1 MSGNRKSQKSDPP
14 ENSDLQQ
21 TDFESF
27 STLELTLAENTDL
40 ISTENLTQI
49 SKENLSLR
57 FLNNTSVVESP
68 VVTPSSAEQSFTPE
82 ETMSK
87 DIHITLPAFTSQ
99 KVELWLKAVKGKLKA
114 HGVKDED
121 LFKRIRMDMP
131 LEIIERI
138 PEVIEPSAA
147 NDTFDW
153 FSAQL
158 KNVYGKTKEQNIR
171 ELLTKI
177 ELDDEGPKRL
187 MERMI
192 EKAGTDITPF
202 IIADLFRHAL
212 PKEMSR
218 LIISLESDTEIK
230 TVDDLKRLADRAE
243 KIFKFEKDITS
254 PKKHVHAVS
263 FTKKESSFKN
273 ESSNDPQT
281 LRKEINDLKS
291 TVGNLKKQVEKLSLS
306 IGNSG
311 GRNMGNSSYGQNQ
324 SQNRQ
329 NRSRERGNRRRSTS
343 PQRIDYSKPENQ
355 GKCKYHILYGDN
367 AYHCTTPCV
376 ESGKPLA
383 QKPENR
389 NQLFIKDHDS
399 QTWFL
404 IDTGSDVSLIPAT
417 NDEFTKEPCRHLY
430 AANGTPIRV
439 FGEKLVEFNIGIRRS
454 LRWVMQVT
462 DVETAILGA
471 DFLEHFDLSPDLKRK
486 CLRDNETGIK
496 VTGFV
501 KMTPLPEVKTIK
513 EENEWIKIIREFPGI
528 EISTTEKK
536 STYKTEVT
544 HVLETP
550 PNCRPVK
557 ARARRLTPEKLKAAK
572 IAIYKMIA
580 DGEMRPSKSDWSS
593 PIHMVMK
600 SDSTWRITG
609 DFRALNAICK
619 NDSYPVPNIMDFN
632 QTMKGSK
639 IFSKVDLNRA
649 YWQIPMNE
657 EDIKKTAVITPFGL
671 FESMKMPNGLKTSA
685 QTFQRFID
693 SLLRGLD
700 FVYAYI
706 DDICIFSENKEQ
718 HKHHLRQL
726 LARLDE
732 AGLTINVAKSE
743 FGKDEVDFLGYNIS
757 QGGISPKSKKVQ
769 AILDYPPPKDMH
781 GLRRFLGMTN
791 FYRRCIPQAAH
802 TMLVLHEMT
811 KGCKKKDKTPISFN
825 EEQLRAFE
833 ATKAKLANAAM
844 IAHPDENLDIILATD
859 ASDFAIGATLY
870 QISGESRQPLGFF
883 SRRLSTTETKYS
895 TYDRELLA
903 IFAGI
908 RYFKHMLE
916 GRVFSVYTD
925 HRPIT
930 YAFKQ
935 GSDHASPRQIRQLDY
950 IGQFTTDIR
959 YIKGEDNESADALS
973 RVDQIS
979 VKPILPYEEIAQ
991 AQLKCEELQCLL
1003 QNKNTSL
1010 KFEMRK
1016 IPDSDVLLC
1025 CDVSTQHTRPFIPK
1039 EFRIM
1044 AMKSVHDL
1052 SHPGPKNT
1060 VKLMT
1065 SRFVWPKIKS
1075 EVFNWAKACHGCQ
1088 LSKIGKR
1095 TKTPIG
1101 NFKPTQRFKHVH
1113 VDIVGP
1119 LPMSHGKKYLM
1130 TMIDRATRWPEA
1142 VPMDDISAESVT
1154 KILYHTW
1161 IARFGVPEN
1170 ITTDQ
1175 GRQFESKLFANLAK
1189 YIGAKK
1195 NTTTAYHPQSN
1206 GKVERWHRALKASIM
1221 AADVTNWVDA
1231 LPTIL
1236 LGLRSS
1242 IQTDSGYSAAQ
1253 LALGEELRLPGDFF
1267 NKVENNDAEEI
1278 IFNMR
1283 KIANK
1288 FVAQPAHHGTPPV
1301 FVSKHLKSAEF
1312 VYVQVDTPRTGFQK
1326 PYSGPYKVLQR
1337 FEKTVQIKV
1346 FENERIISW
1355 DRCKPAFMVK
1365 ENISINSPI
1374 NISIPVEI
1382 AQSPENSE
1390 NINVDLPSNA
1400 ANTQPII
1407 RLLPD
1412 RDDEPVRQRRNITFD
1427 NNDDV
1432 RTFER
1437 HEPPSRVSH
1446 NARPSRKSVHE
1457 STKDKNREY
1466 YNLRSGRQREHLEQT
1481 STVRTKTMPCAS
1493 KIQKSKKEKLN
1504 ISAPKRATK
1513 TAQVPSTSTSTDEPT
1528 PSEVST
1534 PIYKKYGIQVKR
1546 KDRVQTRSQTKKEA
1560 K

>member
-1 MSGNRKSQKSDPP
+1 MA
-14 ENSDLQQ
+14 
-21 TDFESF
+21 T
-27 STLELTLAENTDL
+27 
-40 ISTENLTQI
+40 
-49 SKENLSLR
+49 
-57 FLNNTSVVESP
+57 
-68 VVTPSSAEQSFTPE
+68 
-82 ETMSK
+82 
-87 DIHITLPAFTSQ
+87 
-99 KVELWLKAVKGKLKA
+99 
-114 HGVKDED
+114 
-121 LFKRIRMDMP
+121 
-131 LEIIERI
+131 
-138 PEVIEPSAA
+138 
-147 NDTFDW
+147 
-153 FSAQL
+153 
-158 KNVYGKTKEQNIR
+158 
-171 ELLTKI
+171 
-177 ELDDEGPKRL
+177 
-187 MERMI
+187 
-192 EKAGTDITPF
+192 
-202 IIADLFRHAL
+202 
-212 PKEMSR
+212 
-218 LIISLESDTEIK
+218 
-230 TVDDLKRLADRAE
+230 
-243 KIFKFEKDITS
+243 
-254 PKKHVHAVS
+254 
-263 FTKKESSFKN
+263 
-273 ESSNDPQT
+273 
-281 LRKEINDLKS
+281 NDLANK
-291 TVGNLKKQVEKLSLS
+291 
-306 IGNSG
+306 
-311 GRNMGNSSYGQNQ
+311 Y
-324 SQNRQ
+324 
-329 NRSRERGNRRRSTS
+329 SRR
-343 PQRIDYSKPENQ
+343 
-355 GKCKYHILYGDN
+355 
-367 AYHCTTPCV
+367 
-376 ESGKPLA
+376 
-383 QKPENR
+383 
-389 NQLFIKDHDS
+389 LFIKDHDS

-572 IAIYKMIA
+572 VAIYKMIA

-609 DFRALNAICK
+609 DFRALNAICQ

-883 SRRLSTTETKYS
+883 SRRLSTAESKYS

-991 AQLKCEELQCLL
+991 AQSKCTELKDLL

-1010 KFEMRK
+1010 KFEMRS

-1065 SRFVWPKIKS
+1065 SRFVWPRIKS

-1095 TKTPIG
+1095 TKTPVG
-1101 NFKPTQRFKHVH
+1101 TFKPTQRFKHVH

-1142 VPMDDISAESVT
+1142 VPMDDITAESVT

-1301 FVSKHLKSAEF
+1301 FVSKHLKSADF

-1365 ENISINSPI
+1365 ENISINSPL

-1390 NINVDLPSNA
+1390 NKNVDLPSNE

-1457 STKDKNREY
+1457 STKDKNREF
-1466 YNLRSGRQREHLEQT
+1466 YNLRSRRQREHLEQT

-1493 KIQKSKKEKLN
+1493 KIQNSKKEKLN

-1513 TAQVPSTSTSTDEPT
+1513 TAQVPSTSTSTDEST

>member
-1 MSGNRKSQKSDPP
+1 M
-14 ENSDLQQ
+14 
-21 TDFESF
+21 
-27 STLELTLAENTDL
+27 
-40 ISTENLTQI
+40 
-49 SKENLSLR
+49 
-57 FLNNTSVVESP
+57 
-68 VVTPSSAEQSFTPE
+68 
-82 ETMSK
+82 
-87 DIHITLPAFTSQ
+87 
-99 KVELWLKAVKGKLKA
+99 
-114 HGVKDED
+114 
-121 LFKRIRMDMP
+121 
-131 LEIIERI
+131 
-138 PEVIEPSAA
+138 AA
-147 NDTFDW
+147 ND
-153 FSAQL
+153 
-158 KNVYGKTKEQNIR
+158 
-171 ELLTKI
+171 
-177 ELDDEGPKRL
+177 
-187 MERMI
+187 
-192 EKAGTDITPF
+192 
-202 IIADLFRHAL
+202 
-212 PKEMSR
+212 
-218 LIISLESDTEIK
+218 
-230 TVDDLKRLADRAE
+230 LA
-243 KIFKFEKDITS
+243 
-254 PKKHVHAVS
+254 
-263 FTKKESSFKN
+263 
-273 ESSNDPQT
+273 
-281 LRKEINDLKS
+281 
-291 TVGNLKKQVEKLSLS
+291 
-306 IGNSG
+306 
-311 GRNMGNSSYGQNQ
+311 
-324 SQNRQ
+324 
-329 NRSRERGNRRRSTS
+329 
-343 PQRIDYSKPENQ
+343 
-355 GKCKYHILYGDN
+355 CKY
-367 AYHCTTPCV
+367 
-376 ESGKPLA
+376 S
-383 QKPENR
+383 R
-389 NQLFIKDHDS
+389 RLFIKDHDS
-399 QTWFL
+399 QIWFL
-404 IDTGSDVSLIPAT
+404 IDTGSDVSLIPAK
-417 NDEFTKEPCRHLY
+417 NSEFSKEPVRHLY

-486 CLRDNETGIK
+486 CLIDNETGIK

-536 STYKTEVT
+536 SKYKTEVT

-557 ARARRLTPEKLKAAK
+557 ARARRLTPEKLQAAK
-572 IAIYKMIA
+572 LAIYKMIA
-580 DGEMRPSKSDWSS
+580 DGEMRPSKSEWSS

-600 SDSTWRITG
+600 SDNTWRITG

-619 NDSYPVPNIMDFN
+619 SDSYPVPNIMDFN
-632 QTMKGSK
+632 QTMKGST

-726 LARLDE
+726 LAKLDE

-743 FGKDEVDFLGYNIS
+743 FGKDNVDFLGYNIS

-791 FYRRCIPQAAH
+791 FYRRCIPQAAD
-802 TMLVLHEMT
+802 TMAVLYDMT
-811 KGCKKKDKTPISFN
+811 KGSKKKDKTPISFN
-825 EEQLRAFE
+825 KEQLKAFE
-833 ATKAKLANAAM
+833 ETKAKLANAAM
-844 IAHPDENLDIILATD
+844 IAHPDENLNVILATD

-883 SRRLSTTETKYS
+883 SRRLSTAETKYS

-973 RVDQIS
+973 RIDQIS

-991 AQLKCEELQCLL
+991 AQLKCEELQSLL
-1003 QNKNTSL
+1003 QNKQTSL

-1154 KILYHTW
+1154 RILYHTW
-1161 IARFGVPEN
+1161 VARFGVPEN

-1175 GRQFESKLFANLAK
+1175 GRQFESRLFSQLAK
-1189 YIGAKK
+1189 FIGAKK
-1195 NTTTAYHPQSN
+1195 NTTTAYHLQSN

-1242 IQTDSGYSAAQ
+1242 VQTDSGYSAAQ

-1267 NKVENNDAEEI
+1267 NKVEDYTADEI
-1278 IFNMR
+1278 IFNIR

-1301 FVSKHLKSAEF
+1301 FVSKHLKTAEF
-1312 VYVQVDTPRTGFQK
+1312 VYVQIDTPRTGFQK
-1326 PYSGPYKVLQR
+1326 PYSGPYKVLER
-1337 FEKTVQIKV
+1337 FEKTVKIKI
-1346 FENERIISW
+1346 FENERIVSW

-1365 ENISINSPI
+1365 ENISINFPSKI
-1374 NISIPVEI
+1374 TIPVNI
-1382 AQSPENSE
+1382 AQSTENSVTQD
-1390 NINVDLPSNA
+1390 VDLPSNA

-1412 RDDEPVRQRRNITFD
+1412 RDDEPVRIRRNISFD

-1446 NARPSRKSVHE
+1446 NVRPSRKSVHE
-1457 STKDKNREY
+1457 STKDKNRES
-1466 YNLRSGRQREHLEQT
+1466 YNLRSSRKREQFEQ
-1481 STVRTKTMPCAS
+1481 
-1493 KIQKSKKEKLN
+1493 
-1504 ISAPKRATK
+1504 RATE
-1513 TAQVPSTSTSTDEPT
+1513 TVQMPSTSTSTDEST

-1534 PIYKKYGIQVKR
+1534 PIFKKNPDEFDDPDSFKPERFASKEVRSKVISFGVGKRSCVAELIVKKILFLTVTHFFQKYSISLPSGCKHLDTEPLLGFTSSPKPSR
-1546 KDRVQTRSQTKKEA
+1546 LFFGDGEQYSEIRRFTLRYLGQATAERLESVTHEEMMNLFSTIKSGQIVKDRMREHRDSFNPERIRDYMDAFLLEQNKEKLTGETQYYTDEELISCSLDMGQAASESTGNSAAFLLMYVALHPQVQDKMHYELDSVLGNRLPLVKDKSNLPYCTAVIEETLRINTVAATAVQHVAIQDTKFYGYTIPKGTMIIFPFWDMLRNPDEFDDPNSFKPERFASKETKSKVIAFGLGKRACVGELMVRKTLFLFVTYFFQKYSISLPKGYECPDTEPLLGFTNCPKSFHLIINERSSP
-1560 K
+1560 

>member
-1 MSGNRKSQKSDPP
+1 MAKSRQRKAKGSG
-14 ENSDLQQ
+14 
-21 TDFESF
+21 
-27 STLELTLAENTDL
+27 
-40 ISTENLTQI
+40 I
-49 SKENLSLR
+49 
-57 FLNNTSVVESP
+57 
-68 VVTPSSAEQSFTPE
+68 
-82 ETMSK
+82 
-87 DIHITLPAFTSQ
+87 
-99 KVELWLKAVKGKLKA
+99 
-114 HGVKDED
+114 KDED

-138 PEVIEPSAA
+138 PEVVEPSAA
-147 NDTFDW
+147 NDNFDW

-218 LIISLESDTEIK
+218 LLISLESDTEIK
-230 TVDDLKRLADRAE
+230 TVEDLKILADRAE

-263 FTKKESSFKN
+263 FTKKESSYKN

-399 QTWFL
+399 QKWFL

-572 IAIYKMIA
+572 VAIYKMIA

-600 SDSTWRITG
+600 SDNSWRITG

-859 ASDFAIGATLY
+859 ASDFAIGATLN

-1337 FEKTVQIKV
+1337 FEKTVQIKI
-1346 FENERIISW
+1346 FENERIVSW

-1365 ENISINSPI
+1365 ENISINSPL

-1446 NARPSRKSVHE
+1446 NVRPSRKSVHE

-1493 KIQKSKKEKLN
+1493 KIQKSKNEKLN

-1513 TAQVPSTSTSTDEPT
+1513 TAQVPSTSTSTDEST

-1534 PIYKKYGIQVKR
+1534 PIPKKYGIQVKR

>member
-1 MSGNRKSQKSDPP
+1 M
-14 ENSDLQQ
+14 
-21 TDFESF
+21 
-27 STLELTLAENTDL
+27 
-40 ISTENLTQI
+40 
-49 SKENLSLR
+49 
-57 FLNNTSVVESP
+57 
-68 VVTPSSAEQSFTPE
+68 
-82 ETMSK
+82 
-87 DIHITLPAFTSQ
+87 
-99 KVELWLKAVKGKLKA
+99 
-114 HGVKDED
+114 
-121 LFKRIRMDMP
+121 
-131 LEIIERI
+131 
-138 PEVIEPSAA
+138 AA
-147 NDTFDW
+147 ND
-153 FSAQL
+153 
-158 KNVYGKTKEQNIR
+158 
-171 ELLTKI
+171 
-177 ELDDEGPKRL
+177 
-187 MERMI
+187 
-192 EKAGTDITPF
+192 
-202 IIADLFRHAL
+202 
-212 PKEMSR
+212 
-218 LIISLESDTEIK
+218 
-230 TVDDLKRLADRAE
+230 LA
-243 KIFKFEKDITS
+243 
-254 PKKHVHAVS
+254 
-263 FTKKESSFKN
+263 
-273 ESSNDPQT
+273 
-281 LRKEINDLKS
+281 
-291 TVGNLKKQVEKLSLS
+291 
-306 IGNSG
+306 
-311 GRNMGNSSYGQNQ
+311 
-324 SQNRQ
+324 
-329 NRSRERGNRRRSTS
+329 
-343 PQRIDYSKPENQ
+343 
-355 GKCKYHILYGDN
+355 CKY
-367 AYHCTTPCV
+367 
-376 ESGKPLA
+376 S
-383 QKPENR
+383 R
-389 NQLFIKDHDS
+389 RLFIKDHDS
-399 QTWFL
+399 QIWFL

-417 NDEFTKEPCRHLY
+417 NSEFSKEPVRHLY
-430 AANGTPIRV
+430 AAN
-439 FGEKLVEFNIGIRRS
+439 
-454 LRWVMQVT
+454 

-486 CLRDNETGIK
+486 CLIDNETGIE

-536 STYKTEVT
+536 SKHKTEVT
-544 HVLETP
+544 HVIDTP

-557 ARARRLTPEKLKAAK
+557 ARARRLTPEKLQAAK
-572 IAIYKMIA
+572 LAIYKMIA
-580 DGEMRPSKSDWSS
+580 DGEMRPIQSEWSS

-600 SDSTWRITG
+600 SDNTWRITG
-609 DFRALNAICK
+609 DFRALNAISK
-619 NDSYPVPNIMDFN
+619 SDSYPVPNIMDFN
-632 QTMKGSK
+632 QTMKGST

-726 LARLDE
+726 LAKLDE

-757 QGGISPKSKKVQ
+757 QGGIAPKSKKVQ

-791 FYRRCIPQAAH
+791 FYRRCIPQAAN
-802 TMLVLHEMT
+802 TMAVLHDMT
-811 KGCKKKDKTPISFN
+811 KGSKKKDKTPISFN
-825 EEQLRAFE
+825 EEQLKAFE
-833 ATKAKLANAAM
+833 ETKAKLANAAM
-844 IAHPDENLDIILATD
+844 IAHPDENLNVILATD

-883 SRRLSTTETKYS
+883 SRRLSTAETKYS

-991 AQLKCEELQCLL
+991 AQSKCKELKDLL
-1003 QNKNTSL
+1003 QNKQTSL
-1010 KFEMRK
+1010 RFEMRS
-1016 IPDSDVLLC
+1016 ISDSDVLLC

-1154 KILYHTW
+1154 RILYHTW
-1161 IARFGVPEN
+1161 VARFGVPEN

-1175 GRQFESKLFANLAK
+1175 GRQFESRLFSQLAK
-1189 YIGAKK
+1189 FIGAKK

-1242 IQTDSGYSAAQ
+1242 VQTDSGYSAAQ

-1267 NKVENNDAEEI
+1267 NKVEDYTADEI
-1278 IFNMR
+1278 IFNIR

-1301 FVSKHLKSAEF
+1301 FVSKHLKTAEF
-1312 VYVQVDTPRTGFQK
+1312 VYVQIDTPRTGFQK
-1326 PYSGPYKVLQR
+1326 PYSGPYKVLER
-1337 FEKTVQIKV
+1337 FEKTVKIKI
-1346 FENERIISW
+1346 FENERIVSW

-1365 ENISINSPI
+1365 ENISINFPSKITIPV
-1374 NISIPVEI
+1374 NIS
-1382 AQSPENSE
+1382 QSPEKSVSQD
-1390 NINVDLPSNA
+1390 VDLPSNA
-1400 ANTQPII
+1400 QSMQPILH
-1407 RLLPD
+1407 LLPD
-1412 RDDEPVRQRRNITFD
+1412 RDDEPVRIRRNISFD

-1437 HEPPSRVSH
+1437 HEPPSKVSQ
-1446 NARPSRKSVHE
+1446 NVRPSRKSVHE
-1457 STKDKNREY
+1457 STKDKNRES
-1466 YNLRSGRQREHLEQT
+1466 YNLRSTRQRENLEQT

-1493 KIQKSKKEKLN
+1493 KIQKSEKGKLN
-1504 ISAPKRATK
+1504 TAAPKRATK
-1513 TAQVPSTSTSTDEPT
+1513 TVQIPSASTSTDEST

-1534 PIYKKYGIQVKR
+1534 PIPKKYGIQVKR
-1546 KDRVQTRSQTKKEA
+1546 KDRVQTRSETRKQA

>member
-1 MSGNRKSQKSDPP
+1 M
-14 ENSDLQQ
+14 
-21 TDFESF
+21 
-27 STLELTLAENTDL
+27 
-40 ISTENLTQI
+40 
-49 SKENLSLR
+49 
-57 FLNNTSVVESP
+57 
-68 VVTPSSAEQSFTPE
+68 
-82 ETMSK
+82 
-87 DIHITLPAFTSQ
+87 
-99 KVELWLKAVKGKLKA
+99 
-114 HGVKDED
+114 
-121 LFKRIRMDMP
+121 
-131 LEIIERI
+131 
-138 PEVIEPSAA
+138 AA
-147 NDTFDW
+147 ND
-153 FSAQL
+153 
-158 KNVYGKTKEQNIR
+158 
-171 ELLTKI
+171 
-177 ELDDEGPKRL
+177 
-187 MERMI
+187 
-192 EKAGTDITPF
+192 
-202 IIADLFRHAL
+202 
-212 PKEMSR
+212 
-218 LIISLESDTEIK
+218 
-230 TVDDLKRLADRAE
+230 LA
-243 KIFKFEKDITS
+243 
-254 PKKHVHAVS
+254 
-263 FTKKESSFKN
+263 
-273 ESSNDPQT
+273 
-281 LRKEINDLKS
+281 
-291 TVGNLKKQVEKLSLS
+291 
-306 IGNSG
+306 
-311 GRNMGNSSYGQNQ
+311 
-324 SQNRQ
+324 
-329 NRSRERGNRRRSTS
+329 
-343 PQRIDYSKPENQ
+343 
-355 GKCKYHILYGDN
+355 CKY
-367 AYHCTTPCV
+367 
-376 ESGKPLA
+376 S
-383 QKPENR
+383 R
-389 NQLFIKDHDS
+389 RLFIKDHDS
-399 QTWFL
+399 QIWFL

-417 NDEFTKEPCRHLY
+417 NSEFSKEPVRHLY

-486 CLRDNETGIK
+486 CLIDNETGIK

-536 STYKTEVT
+536 SKYKTEVT

-557 ARARRLTPEKLKAAK
+557 ARARRLTPEKLQAAK
-572 IAIYKMIA
+572 LAIYKMIA
-580 DGEMRPSKSDWSS
+580 DGEMRPSKSEWSS

-600 SDSTWRITG
+600 SDNTWRITG

-619 NDSYPVPNIMDFN
+619 SDSYPVPNIMDFN
-632 QTMKGSK
+632 QTMKGST

-726 LARLDE
+726 LAKLDE

-743 FGKDEVDFLGYNIS
+743 FGKDNVDFLGYNIS

-791 FYRRCIPQAAH
+791 FYRRCIPQAAD
-802 TMLVLHEMT
+802 TMAVLYDMT
-811 KGCKKKDKTPISFN
+811 KGSKKKDKTPISFN
-825 EEQLRAFE
+825 EEQLKAFE
-833 ATKAKLANAAM
+833 ETKAKLANAAM
-844 IAHPDENLDIILATD
+844 IAHPDENLNVILATD

-883 SRRLSTTETKYS
+883 SRRLSTAETKYS

-973 RVDQIS
+973 RIDQIS

-991 AQLKCEELQCLL
+991 AQSKCTELKDLL
-1003 QNKNTSL
+1003 QNKQTSL
-1010 KFEMRK
+1010 RFEMRS

-1154 KILYHTW
+1154 RNLYHTW
-1161 IARFGVPEN
+1161 VARFGVPEN

-1175 GRQFESKLFANLAK
+1175 GRQFESRLFSQLAK
-1189 YIGAKK
+1189 FIGAKK

-1242 IQTDSGYSAAQ
+1242 VQTDSGYSAAQ

-1267 NKVENNDAEEI
+1267 NKVEDYTADEI
-1278 IFNMR
+1278 IFNIR

-1301 FVSKHLKSAEF
+1301 FVSKHLKTAEF
-1312 VYVQVDTPRTGFQK
+1312 VYVQIDTPRTGFQK
-1326 PYSGPYKVLQR
+1326 PYSGPYKVLER
-1337 FEKTVQIKV
+1337 FEKTVKIKI
-1346 FENERIISW
+1346 FENERIVSW

-1365 ENISINSPI
+1365 ENISINFPSKI
-1374 NISIPVEI
+1374 TIPVNTH
-1382 AQSPENSE
+1382 QSPEKSVSQD
-1390 NINVDLPSNA
+1390 VDLPSNA
-1400 ANTQPII
+1400 QSMQPI
-1407 RLLPD
+1407 LHHLPD
-1412 RDDEPVRQRRNITFD
+1412 RDDEPVRIRRNISFN

-1437 HEPPSRVSH
+1437 HEPPSKVSH
-1446 NARPSRKSVHE
+1446 NVRPSRKSVHE
-1457 STKDKNREY
+1457 STKDKNRES
-1466 YNLRSGRQREHLEQT
+1466 YNLRSTRQRENLEQT

-1493 KIQKSKKEKLN
+1493 KNKELEKEKRN
-1504 ISAPKRATK
+1504 IAAPKRATK
-1513 TAQVPSTSTSTDEPT
+1513 TVQVPSTSTSTDEST

-1534 PIYKKYGIQVKR
+1534 PIPKKYGIQVKR
-1546 KDRVQTRSQTKKEA
+1546 KDRVQTRSQTRKEA